1 MVNYRQLFYQAVL
14 LAWGDIPHPRA
25 TVNQLQWAIKIRLMR
40 MYPNTPDPE
49 VPDGLLQI
57 LIPALKLR
65 GVEGEE
71 IAKVGASMMQLG
83 DPLTGNAN
91 ATLGETLVSAEN
103 ESVMENIG
111 DIAGGLLS
119 LDIGKTVG
127 GIGDL
132 FGDLFSGGGIFG

>member
-1 MVNYRQLFYQAVL
+1 MNYRILCYQAIL

-25 TVNQLQWAIKIRLMR
+25 TVTQLQWAIKIRLMK
-40 MYPNTPDPE
+40 MFPNSPDPE

-57 LIPALKLR
+57 LIPALKVR

-83 DPLTGNAN
+83 DPATGAAA
-91 ATLGETLVSAEN
+91 ATLGDTIVSVEN

-111 DIAGGLLS
+111 DIAGGILS
-119 LDIGKTVG
+119 LDIGKTVS

-132 FGDLFSGGGIFG
+132 FGDLFGGGGLFD